1 MNEWWSIG
9 LASLAILISVIS
21 FVWNWRHSESILR
34 RTKYPAVAWHR
45 PILSK
50 PDKNTVVSV
59 TVCNHGPTKIADVW
73 LGASLSSKFK
83 TEAWRKTK
91 PIMSVPINEELE
103 ITITD
108 NLEED
113 IKELFSG
120 LYFDESWHCEGKPRS
135 YKIVFQFE
143 YQPLI
148 ADTSPI
154 VRKNYYLLRPIV
166 EGGAITFWQIVPI
179 SWLRSLLPTF

>member
-1 MNEWWSIG
+1 MSEWWSIG
-9 LASLAILISVIS
+9 IASLAILISVIS
-21 FVWNWRHSESILR
+21 FVWNWRHSESIVR

-50 PDKNTVVSV
+50 RGLNTAVSV
-59 TVCNHGPTKIADVW
+59 TVCNHGPTEISAVW
-73 LGASLSSKFK
+73 LGSLLSSKFK
-83 TEAWRKTK
+83 IKGWGKTN

-103 ITITD
+103 LIITD

-113 IKELFSG
+113 IKERFSS
-120 LYFDESWHCEGKPRS
+120 LYFDKIWHCEGKPPS
-135 YKIVFQFE
+135 YKIIFRFE

-154 VRKNYYLLRPIV
+154 SRKYYYLLRPIV
-166 EGGAITFWQIVPI
+166 EDVAITSWQIVPL